1 MTQLYGGPL
10 SRGPAYQR
18 YAARNK
24 NYNIKYLG
32 GNFDQA
38 PGYYNEER
46 EGFNRYHPDLAEHR
60 AAFDE
65 QRQQV
70 GGLRWIPEWST
81 PEKQRKTREAW
92 YGNEPIDPYSQHY
105 TWNKNFKGNPHQ
117 DQYKAVPFWETTRK
131 EPWYTRYL

>member
-24 NYNIKYLG
+24 NLNGKMIYNVKYL
-32 GNFDQA
+32 N
-38 PGYYNEER
+38 
-46 EGFNRYHPDLAEHR
+46 HPDLAEHK

-65 QRQQV
+65 QEGLLK
-70 GGLRWIPEWST
+70 GGLRWASGLSS
-81 PEKQRKTREAW
+81 PEKQREIREENYLKPSYVSP
-92 YGNEPIDPYSQHY
+92 YGHFDPYSKHY

-117 DQYKAVPFWETTRK
+117 DQYKHVPFWETNRYE
-131 EPWYTRYL
+131 EPYNWF